1 MKKIFNILFYGLKF
15 LLFIAAFGLTLFI
28 FVRMNM
34 RLEKSIVSVL
44 PELIPFAALLVIFVI
59 NMLFK
64 QTGITKNLFYNLTCC
79 LVLGTIVFVC
89 YRTIFDTNMV
99 LFYRYGIDY
108 NPAFL
113 SDNLSAIQAMLYMVG
128 GANVVLLLCSLIDK
142 KSSKKE
148 MNRKDIKK
156 EVLAK
161 ENVEEEKIKD
171 DNKKDKKVK
180 KEKET
185 DID

>member
-44 PELIPFAALLVIFVI
+44 PELIPFVVLLVIFVI

-79 LVLGTIVFVC
+79 LVLGTIIFVC
-89 YRTIFDTNMV
+89 YRAIFDTNMV
-99 LFYRYGIDY
+99 LNGKYGYGVDF
-108 NPAFL
+108 NFF
-113 SDNLSAIQAMLYMVG
+113 DNFVAYIKIMLYG
-128 GANVVLLLCSLIDK
+128 LAIA
-142 KSSKKE
+142 
-148 MNRKDIKK
+148 DI
-156 EVLAK
+156 LFMF
-161 ENVEEEKIKD
+161 
-171 DNKKDKKVK
+171 
-180 KEKET
+180 KEKEKNNKESKKLERA
-185 DID
+185 